1 MMALFDNLKPF
12 EKRLVVIIGAVV
24 FIAVNLFVV
33 APHFSDWSRTKN
45 ALKSA
50 QDKYT
55 LYLKLI
61 NNDTNHGGFKDQIDL
76 LQKKGGTLAVE
87 QSSENA
93 LQRTIMNQ
101 ASAAGVQYNTIIPV
115 PTVAAQTNEF
125 FEEESLRM
133 SIDRTGEKELVG
145 FLYDLGGDSSMI
157 RVREMDLKP
166 FDANRY
172 SLHGTVT
179 FSANFQKQPPAS
191 AKTSAKPAF
200 GTRGGLSPVATPPAP
215 AATTPAGPARAG
227 TNAAASAS
235 RRGAPNVTGT
245 TNKPNAKK

>member
-33 APHFSDWSRTKN
+33 VPHFSDWSKTKR
-45 ALKSA
+45 ALSDA

-55 LYLKLI
+55 SYLRLI
-61 NNDTNHGGFKDQIDL
+61 NNDTNRGGFQDQIKI
-76 LQKKGGTLAVE
+76 LQNKGGTVAVE

-101 ASAAGVQYNTIIPV
+101 ATAASVQYNTIMPV
-115 PTVAAQTNEF
+115 PTVAPQTNEF

-133 SIDRTGEKELVG
+133 NIDKTGEKELVS

-172 SLHGTVT
+172 WLHGTVT
-179 FSANFQKQPPAS
+179 FSANFQKQPPAAS
-191 AKTSAKPAF
+191 KTTTKPAF
-200 GTRGGLSPVATPPAP
+200 GTRGGLSPVAAPPAP
-215 AATTPAGPARAG
+215 AATPAGPARAG
-227 TNAAASAS
+227 TNAASSAA
-235 RRGAPNVTGT
+235 RLGAPTVAGA
-245 TNKPNAKK
+245 TNTPNAKK